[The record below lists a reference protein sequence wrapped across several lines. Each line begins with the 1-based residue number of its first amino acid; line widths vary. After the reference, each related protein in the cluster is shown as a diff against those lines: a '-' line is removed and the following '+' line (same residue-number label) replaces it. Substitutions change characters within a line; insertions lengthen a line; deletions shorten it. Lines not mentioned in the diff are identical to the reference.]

1 MALEPCVVTI
11 AESNPE
17 LDDMTRRFR
26 WSAAITVPMLAFM
39 ISEFL
44 PGRPLQALLPHE
56 RMNWMQL
63 ALATPVVVWGG
74 WPFFVRG
81 WASVVNRHLNMFT
94 LIALGVGAA
103 YVYSILATLAPRMFP
118 DSFRIMGEVAVY
130 FEPAAVLWSSYCS
143 VRCWSC
149 VRAVE
154 RAARS
159 ETS

>member
-1 MALEPCVVTI
+1 
-11 AESNPE
+11 
-17 LDDMTRRFR
+17 
-26 WSAAITVPMLAFM
+26 
-39 ISEFL
+39 
-44 PGRPLQALLPHE
+44 
-56 RMNWMQL
+56 MNWIQL

-74 WPFFVRG
+74 WPFVRG

-103 YVYSILATLAPRMFP
+103 YVYSVIATLAPGMFP

-130 FEPAAVLWSSYCS
+130 SNPQPSLWSSCCS

-154 RAARS
+154 RAARFEICWAS
-159 ETS
+159 RPRPLGGSS